1 MFGGESAKVEF
12 RCNKEKLEQIIDRFS
27 DEIFIFKV
35 TDSTF
40 NFTTQAM
47 ISEGL
52 ISWILQFG
60 TDVEV
65 VAPAGLRDEV
75 KNRIRK
81 IGELYN

>member
-1 MFGGESAKVEF
+1 
-12 RCNKEKLEQIIDRFS
+12 
-27 DEIFIFKV
+27 
-35 TDSTF
+35 
-40 NFTTQAM
+40 M